1 MADDADDA
9 DEHADEHA
17 DEEADD
23 HRLTKDA
30 DLLLDGLRVEVDL
43 GEVEKVE
50 HRIDE
55 HGEDGGL
62 DVVHGDDRAVRIA
75 VVRRPFPSAGNP
87 PAS

>member
-1 MADDADDA
+1 MADAADD
-9 DEHADEHA
+9 ADEHA

-30 DLLLDGLRVEVDL
+30 DLLLDGLRFEVDL
-43 GEVEKVE
+43 VEVKKVE
-50 HRIDE
+50 HRVDA

-87 PAS
+87 LAS